1 MEKYNILIMRKY
13 IIEMNPS
20 DIKNFGLDYQQ
31 IFEEFDYIEGK
42 KLLKLDFENKRKI
55 VVIDIHLKP
64 GKSLSMSYADGN
76 FRILEIF
83 RSEGIMHT
91 CLVSLN
97 FSQSVFAD
105 DKFDKEMIPLF
116 NDIIFD
122 LPFFGNKSKFTFSL
136 LTENQYLDQ
145 FFSQL
150 QDYGKIRLISAQK
163 PDQSSENLLD
173 MLTPRQRDAIYLAK
187 ELGYYEWPRK
197 VNAEQIAK
205 HMNIT
210 KSTLIEHLRKAENS
224 LINQILIGF

>member
-1 MEKYNILIMRKY
+1 MRKY
-13 IIEMNPS
+13 IIEMDPS
-20 DIKNFGLDYQQ
+20 NINNFGLDYQQ

-42 KLLKLDFENKRKI
+42 KLLKLDFENKQKI
-55 VVIDIHLKP
+55 IVIDIHLKP
-64 GKSLSMSYADGN
+64 GKSLSMSYANGN

-83 RSEGIMHT
+83 RTEGLMHT

-97 FSQSVFAD
+97 FSHSIFATE
-105 DKFDKEMIPLF
+105 KFDKEIVPLF
-116 NDIIFD
+116 DDIIFD
-122 LPFFGNKSKFTFSL
+122 LPFSGNRSKFTFSL

-150 QDYGKIRLISAQK
+150 QDYGKIKLIGALK
-163 PDQSSENLLD
+163 PDQSPENLLD

-197 VNAEQIAK
+197 VNAEKIAK

-224 LINQILIGF
+224 LINQILVGY